1 MRRSGFTVI
10 LIVLLIAGLAAA
22 GLTAAEEGV
31 TVRSDSLQIQ
41 EKTGNIRF
49 QGGVE
54 VRMGEMMLS
63 CDLLVV
69 HTDEADPSRIMSG
82 EGSGNIVMIRG
93 SDRVESQEAAF
104 DLEAGIVE
112 LSGGPRLIREKTTI
126 QADRIIYSLDKG
138 TVSFHGPVRAL
149 FKAQED

>member
-1 MRRSGFTVI
+1 MRRSRFT
-10 LIVLLIAGLAAA
+10 VLLIALLVMGLAAA
-22 GLTAAEEGV
+22 GRTAEKESV

-54 VRMGEMMLS
+54 ARMGDMMLS

-69 HTDEADPSRIMSG
+69 HTDEADPSRIISG
-82 EGSGNIVMIRG
+82 EGSGNVVMIRG
-93 SDRVESQEAAF
+93 SDRVESQEAVF
-104 DLEAGIVE
+104 DLEAGNVE
-112 LSGGPRLIREKTTI
+112 LSGEPRLIREKTTI
-126 QADRIIYSLDKG
+126 QADRIIYSIDKG